1 MTQYIGPSSSW
12 FSKCWLNAYDTKKAI
27 NSSKKKRGGEATEI
41 LL

>member
-12 FSKCWLNAYDTKKAI
+12 FNKRWLQKAI
-27 NSSKKKRGGEATEI
+27 NSSKKKKGGGEATEI